1 MKSQKVC
8 HAMWESKH
16 RAGGNSVIFLGK
28 RVRQMLEI
36 TVIQRFYEFQSQ
48 TEI

>member
-16 RAGGNSVIFLGK
+16 RAGGSHLP
-28 RVRQMLEI
+28 RQEGEADIRNNRYSKVL
-36 TVIQRFYEFQSQ
+36 
-48 TEI
+48 